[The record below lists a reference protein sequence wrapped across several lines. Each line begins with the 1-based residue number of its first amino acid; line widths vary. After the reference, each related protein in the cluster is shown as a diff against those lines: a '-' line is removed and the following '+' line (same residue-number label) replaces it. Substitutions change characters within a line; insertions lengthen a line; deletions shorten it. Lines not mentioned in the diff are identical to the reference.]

1 MPKKFIAENKLQLL
15 WKSTLMPTTAVYLL
29 SAKNTK
35 FNTTIQEIEVELRGV
50 LA

>member
-1 MPKKFIAENKLQLL
+1 
-15 WKSTLMPTTAVYLL
+15 LL

-50 LA
+50 LAWSTFKINYDQHTPTL